1 MCLEGNRLE
10 FFGVPFLEEGLWFH
24 RMNGMQIQ
32 YINDPLLLLV
42 TLSSVLIFDSLFQ
55 SIHVPRLDEME
66 KLTRIQINVT
76 FLSILALV

>member
-1 MCLEGNRLE
+1 
-10 FFGVPFLEEGLWFH
+10 
-24 RMNGMQIQ
+24 MNGMQIQ

-55 SIHVPRLDEME
+55 SIHVPRRDEME

-76 FLSILALV
+76 FLSILALVYARII

>member
-1 MCLEGNRLE
+1 
-10 FFGVPFLEEGLWFH
+10 
-24 RMNGMQIQ
+24 MNGMQIQ

-76 FLSILALV
+76 FLSILALVYARII